1 MSSPPTASLSA
12 PVEHR
17 FGRIRLPDLVWL
29 PPHPISNTEVRVRLL
44 GVTVSGCDNS
54 NSTQEALIRLDF
66 CKHVPKFRAI
76 CDSES
81 LSCCQGFCKHP
92 MQSNR
97 LLLTQKSR
105 RFKCIKSE
113 CASLAHPLQST
124 FQTRI
129 HSSAKNRAY
138 SSAESRMNGQ
148 VAQS

>member
-1 MSSPPTASLSA
+1 MA
-12 PVEHR
+12 R
-17 FGRIRLPDLVWL
+17 RLPQARKNWGFMPL
-29 PPHPISNTEVRVRLL
+29 RVRAL
-44 GVTVSGCDNS
+44 GVPNHGCANS

-76 CDSES
+76 CDSEN

-92 MQSNR
+92 MQSDR
-97 LLLTQKSR
+97 LFLTQKSQ
-105 RFKCIKSE
+105 RFQCIQSE

-129 HSSAKNRAY
+129 HSSAKNRPY